1 MKIGIYGGTFNPIH
15 LGHMEAAKF
24 AAAYLK
30 LDKLYL
36 IPTGIPPH
44 KQLDGAAPPPAL
56 RLEMVRLAADALG
69 PDAEALDLS
78 LIHI

>member
-69 PDAEALDLS
+69 PDAEAKPVS
-78 LIHI
+78 A